1 MVVSAIVADG
11 KLSGRRRAKHQEYL
25 SRRTSMLR
33 TTTIGFASAIAL
45 GLSVASPAAAFHGGS
60 GGAMAGHGG
69 GAAIHSG
76 SFARGNTT
84 VGGNFARG
92 NTMVGGN
99 FARGNMMTMRHDR
112 DFARDRD
119 FDRDHDR
126 FRFHRFF
133 PRFAFGFNTFADVDA
148 PVFEGCLSLHRVWT
162 RFGWRLRR
170 VWVCG

>member
-1 MVVSAIVADG
+1 
-11 KLSGRRRAKHQEYL
+11 
-25 SRRTSMLR
+25 MLR
-33 TTTIGFASAIAL
+33 TTIIGFASAIAL

-69 GAAIHSG
+69 GAVVHSG
-76 SFARGNTT
+76 SL
-84 VGGNFARG
+84 
-92 NTMVGGN
+92 
-99 FARGNMMTMRHDR
+99 ARGNMTAVRHDR

-133 PRFAFGFNTFADVDA
+133 PAFAFGFNTFVDA
-148 PVFEGCLSLHRVWT
+148 PIVEGCLSLHRVWT